1 MNRKQHIFS
10 LIILLIFTTAS
21 GIKAQIMPAEQNP
34 GDSLSLNWIIQQVVL
49 HHPAVQSAEE
59 GLNQADAKIGLAKS
73 GYLPNVNFSAGV
85 NTVGPVPSLDIPNTG
100 SFSLFPRNN
109 INGELGVIQ
118 NLYDF
123 GKTDRNVAFAGES
136 KKLVEQSVKQ
146 VKQQMAVTAIKTYYS
161 LDYLQE
167 AVKIKKEQLKTLQE
181 HLDYVQKKK
190 ETGSATEYEM
200 LSTRV
205 RISRVETQQ
214 LDLEAAHDVQ
224 LAVLNTLLGLPV
236 KTYHAVK
243 SDVEVKQPAMVDD
256 ALISDALQNRDE
268 MQLARE
274 KTEMAN
280 MHLDVIKGQNK
291 PSLNFIANGGFKNGY
306 VPQIDKIR
314 PNYVV
319 GLNLK
324 VPLFDAN
331 RTKYQLL
338 DAKSSIN
345 NSMLQTEITKRQISG
360 EVVKNET
367 NIAATNKKVK
377 QATLQLEQAQK
388 ALSLAKVSYQT
399 GAITNLDLLDAAT
412 AVSESR
418 LMLLKAK
425 IDYAVNV
432 YQLKASIGERLY

>member
-1 MNRKQHIFS
+1 MKRKQYIFWS
-10 LIILLIFTTAS
+10 IILLIFTFS
-21 GIKAQIMPAEQNP
+21 GVNAQILPAEQNP
-34 GDSLSLNWIIQQVVL
+34 GDSLSLDWIIQEVVL
-49 HHPAVQSAEE
+49 HHPVVQSAEE

-73 GYLPNVNFSAGV
+73 GYFPNVNFSAGV

-109 INGELGVIQ
+109 INGEVSLMQ

-123 GKTDRNVAFAGES
+123 GKTDRNVAFASES
-136 KKLVEQSVKQ
+136 KKLAEQSVKK
-146 VKQQMAVTAIKTYYS
+146 VKQQMAVTAIQTYYS

-167 AVKIKKEQLKTLQE
+167 AVRIKKEQLKTLQE

-190 ETGSATEYEM
+190 ETGSATEYEI

-205 RISRVETQQ
+205 RISSVESQQ
-214 LDLEAAHDVQ
+214 LDLEAARDGQ

-236 KTYHAVK
+236 KTYHTVK
-243 SDVEVKQPAMVDD
+243 SDVEVKQPVLANDT
-256 ALISDALQNRDE
+256 LISSALQNRDE

-291 PSLNFIANGGFKNGY
+291 PSLNFIANGGLKNGY
-306 VPQIDKIR
+306 IPELNKIK

-319 GLNLK
+319 GLNLN
-324 VPLFDAN
+324 VPLFDAT
-331 RTKYQLL
+331 RTKYQLME
-338 DAKSSIN
+338 AQSSVET
-345 NSMLQTEITKRQISG
+345 SHLETEITKRQISG

-367 NIAATNKKVK
+367 NIDAASKKVK

-388 ALSLAKVSYQT
+388 AHSLAKVSYQT

-425 IDYAVNV
+425 IDYAVNI

>member
-1 MNRKQHIFS
+1 MKRKQYIFWP
-10 LIILLIFTTAS
+10 IILLIFTFS
-21 GIKAQIMPAEQNP
+21 GVNAQILPAEQNP
-34 GDSLSLNWIIQQVVL
+34 GDSLSLDWIIQEVVL
-49 HHPAVQSAEE
+49 HHPVVQSAEE

-109 INGELGVIQ
+109 INGEVSLMQ

-136 KKLVEQSVKQ
+136 KKLAEQSVKK
-146 VKQQMAVTAIKTYYS
+146 VKQQMAVTAIQTYYS

-167 AVKIKKEQLKTLQE
+167 AVRIKKEQLKTLQE

-190 ETGSATEYEM
+190 ETGSATEYEI

-205 RISRVETQQ
+205 RISSVESQQ
-214 LDLEAAHDVQ
+214 LDLEAARDGQ

-236 KTYHAVK
+236 KTYHTVK
-243 SDVEVKQPAMVDD
+243 SDVEEKQPVLADD
-256 ALISDALQNRDE
+256 TLISSALQNRDE

-291 PSLNFIANGGFKNGY
+291 PSLNFIANGGLKNGY
-306 VPQIDKIR
+306 IPELNKIK

-319 GLNLK
+319 GLNLN
-324 VPLFDAN
+324 VPLFDAT
-331 RTKYQLL
+331 RTKYQLME
-338 DAKSSIN
+338 AQSSVET
-345 NSMLQTEITKRQISG
+345 SHLETEITKRQISG

-367 NIAATNKKVK
+367 NIDAASKKVK

-388 ALSLAKVSYQT
+388 AHSLAKVSYQT

-425 IDYAVNV
+425 IDYAVNI

>member
-10 LIILLIFTTAS
+10 LIILLIFSTAS
-21 GIKAQIMPAEQNP
+21 GINAQVTPAEQNP

-59 GLNQADAKIGLAKS
+59 SLNQADAKIGLAKS
-73 GYLPNVNFSAGV
+73 GYLPNVDFSAGV
-85 NTVGPVPSLDIPNTG
+85 NTVGPVPSLDIPNAG

-109 INGELGVIQ
+109 INGVLSVMQ

-136 KKLVEQSVKQ
+136 KKLAEQSIKK

-243 SDVEVKQPAMVDD
+243 SDVEVKQPAMADD

-291 PSLNFIANGGFKNGY
+291 PSLNLIANGGFKNGY

-338 DAKSSIN
+338 EAKSSID
-345 NSMLQTEITKRQISG
+345 NSLLQTEITKRQISG

-377 QATLQLEQAQK
+377 QAILQLEQAQQ

>member
-1 MNRKQHIFS
+1 MKRKQYIFWS
-10 LIILLIFTTAS
+10 IILLIFTFS
-21 GIKAQIMPAEQNP
+21 GVNAQILPAEQNP
-34 GDSLSLNWIIQQVVL
+34 GDSLSLDWIIQEVVL
-49 HHPAVQSAEE
+49 HHPVVQSAEE

-73 GYLPNVNFSAGV
+73 GYFPNVNFSAGV

-109 INGELGVIQ
+109 INGEVSLMQ

-123 GKTDRNVAFAGES
+123 GKTDRNVAFASES
-136 KKLVEQSVKQ
+136 KKLAGQSVKK
-146 VKQQMAVTAIKTYYS
+146 VKQQMAVTAIQTYYS

-167 AVKIKKEQLKTLQE
+167 AVRIKKEQLKTLQE

-190 ETGSATEYEM
+190 ETGSATEYEI

-205 RISRVETQQ
+205 RISSVESQQ
-214 LDLEAAHDVQ
+214 LDLEAARDGQ

-236 KTYHAVK
+236 KTYHTVK
-243 SDVEVKQPAMVDD
+243 SDVEVKQPVLANDT
-256 ALISDALQNRDE
+256 LISSALQNRDE

-291 PSLNFIANGGFKNGY
+291 PSLNFIANGGLKNGY
-306 VPQIDKIR
+306 IPELNKIK

-319 GLNLK
+319 GLNLN
-324 VPLFDAN
+324 VPLFDAT
-331 RTKYQLL
+331 RTKYQLME
-338 DAKSSIN
+338 AQSSVET
-345 NSMLQTEITKRQISG
+345 SHLETEITKRQISG

-367 NIAATNKKVK
+367 NIDAASKKVK

-388 ALSLAKVSYQT
+388 AHSLAKVSYQT

-425 IDYAVNV
+425 IDYAVNI

>member
-1 MNRKQHIFS
+1 MKRKQYIFWP
-10 LIILLIFTTAS
+10 IILLIFTFS
-21 GIKAQIMPAEQNP
+21 GVNAQILPAEQNP
-34 GDSLSLNWIIQQVVL
+34 GDSLSLDWIIQEVVL
-49 HHPAVQSAEE
+49 HHPVVQSAEE

-109 INGELGVIQ
+109 INGEVSLMQ

-123 GKTDRNVAFAGES
+123 GKTDRNVAFASES
-136 KKLVEQSVKQ
+136 KKLAEQSVKK
-146 VKQQMAVTAIKTYYS
+146 VKQQMAVTAIQTYYS

-167 AVKIKKEQLKTLQE
+167 AVRIKKEQLKTLQE

-190 ETGSATEYEM
+190 ETGSATEYEI

-205 RISRVETQQ
+205 RISSVESQQ
-214 LDLEAAHDVQ
+214 LDLEAARDGQ

-236 KTYHAVK
+236 KTYHTVK
-243 SDVEVKQPAMVDD
+243 SDVEEKQPVLADD
-256 ALISDALQNRDE
+256 TLISSALQNRDE

-291 PSLNFIANGGFKNGY
+291 PSLNFIANGGLKNGY
-306 VPQIDKIR
+306 IPELNKIK

-319 GLNLK
+319 GLNLN
-324 VPLFDAN
+324 VPLFDAT
-331 RTKYQLL
+331 RTKYQLME
-338 DAKSSIN
+338 AQSSVET
-345 NSMLQTEITKRQISG
+345 SHLETEITKRQISG

-367 NIAATNKKVK
+367 NIDAASKKVK

-388 ALSLAKVSYQT
+388 AHSLAKVSYQT

-425 IDYAVNV
+425 IDYAVNI